1 MKPRVT
7 ATRIKTPAP
16 TPTSG
21 ARRDPPR
28 DAAPMPTPQPS
39 ANPSPKEVC
48 DPRVL
53 GAAGAPLP
61 ALARLEV
68 AAQPPGA
75 RAADASDETP
85 RDAKLA
91 PSQQMRQQPVVAQK
105 VHPPPHTRAL
115 LGCTS
120 ASEAREGGH
129 CARGTRP
136 SAASARTPS
145 LCASPH
151 SFDAP
156 PPSPLSL
163 CYFPPFPSGPC
174 HR

>member
-28 DAAPMPTPQPS
+28 DAAPKPTPQPS

-48 DPRVL
+48 DPSVL

-61 ALARLEV
+61 ALERLDA

-91 PSQQMRQQPVVAQK
+91 PLQQMRQQPVIAQK
-105 VHPPPHTRAL
+105 VHPPACPHTRAL

-120 ASEAREGGH
+120 ASEARGGALR
-129 CARGTRP
+129 ARHAPIGCVCEN
-136 SAASARTPS
+136 ALALCEPS
-145 LCASPH
+145 LLHAT
-151 SFDAP
+151 

-163 CYFPPFPSGPC
+163 CYPPFPSGPC